1 MFKAILNIVKILKSS
16 VLFPDT
22 TFRDLVAGR
31 TVRQGADHYCSAKP
45 LQSSSFSESK
55 SQGNRLRDYFEAHH
69 EGRGIWKWDHYFDM
83 YHRHLSKFVGLD
95 LKLVEIGIYSGGSLE
110 MWGSYFGPGCHVYG
124 VDIENACKAYE
135 SEKVSVFIG
144 DQESPEFWR
153 NFKANVGTVD
163 ILIDDGGHTPEQ
175 QTVTLNEMLEAIR
188 PGGVYICE
196 DIHGHRNS
204 FINYAV
210 GLVHA
215 LNFADHSTSE
225 EGISSPANEVQSTI
239 YSITFYP
246 YALVIEKMA
255 FPRYELRAP
264 RHGTQWQ
271 PFYSNFS

>member
-1 MFKAILNIVKILKSS
+1 
-16 VLFPDT
+16 
-22 TFRDLVAGR
+22 
-31 TVRQGADHYCSAKP
+31 
-45 LQSSSFSESK
+45 
-55 SQGNRLRDYFEAHH
+55 LRDYFEAHH
-69 EGRGIWKWDHYFDM
+69 EGRDIWKWDHYFDM

-110 MWGSYFGPGCHVYG
+110 MWGSYFGPRCHVYG

-135 SEKVSVFIG
+135 SEKASVFIG

-210 GLVHA
+210 GASFMHLILQIIRLPRKAFLVR
-215 LNFADHSTSE
+215 LIKF
-225 EGISSPANEVQSTI
+225 SPQFTQS
-239 YSITFYP
+239 
-246 YALVIEKMA
+246 
-255 FPRYELRAP
+255 
-264 RHGTQWQ
+264 
-271 PFYSNFS
+271 PFILMPLSLKKWHLHVPS